1 MTFLWIT
8 ISILVAIVWVLSIVD
23 IVRHRYSTGVTIAW
37 LVAVLLFPFVGAF
50 AYWIWRKP
58 TAAEAEA
65 AYLGEA
71 ELRRSAAHQSPDRTG
86 WGS

>member
-1 MTFLWIT
+1 MAFIWIT

-23 IVRHRYSTGVTIAW
+23 IVRHRYSAGVTIAW
-37 LVAVLLFPFVGAF
+37 IAAVLLFPLVGSFV
-50 AYWIWRKP
+50 YWIWRKP
-58 TAAEAEA
+58 TAAEAES

-71 ELRRSAAHQSPDRTG
+71 ELRRSRAHQPVDRSG